1 MTNTVEVKK
10 RKENHVRAVV
20 FKAENTQG
28 QAPSKS
34 IQDPWESITIER
46 SQGIISPPF
55 DSIGLIDIYEMSSE
69 LQSNVDAMKTNIP
82 GFGWRLKRLGH
93 TLPKQGEEPD
103 PLLELHAQQEKQHL
117 ESFLTYID
125 YDDRSFTKLR
135 GAYREELEV
144 TGNAYLEVIEDL
156 SGQVANWRNLPA
168 FTMRT
173 TLVDPEVVVAKQV
186 QRIVRNGHSV
196 IRIVPKQRRFR
207 KYVQAKIN
215 GPFGITHHSTTADAS
230 LVWFKEYGDPRTMDW
245 RTGEFVEPGTIEK
258 RYEATSVIHMRNET
272 SRSPYGIPRW
282 IGALVP
288 LLGVR
293 SAEEINFSTFN
304 NNNIPNLA
312 ILVSGGQLTEGSID
326 RITQFV
332 ESNIQG
338 DDNYSK
344 ILLLEAEG
352 IEDDMGDMA
361 NVRMEIKPLS
371 DTQHTDALFVEYD
384 QRSREKIRQSF
395 RLPPIYVGRAEDYT
409 RACYDAET
417 QTLTENGWR
426 FYWEIEQ
433 GERIA
438 TFNPQTNQLEYHEP
452 VGGIYLY
459 DYDGPMRHYQNRNTD
474 VMVTPD
480 HKMWAR
486 PYSNKDG
493 WQKLPAEEIAWS
505 RFMFRSSP
513 DSTKHDIILD
523 DYVTLPPVELK
534 GGPNAGVRPEIQIP
548 MALWVRF
555 VAAFVADGSTTPEF
569 VKGKRRCMYNITLAA
584 SKPRK
589 VEAFARLADAMR
601 SVGLNVFERCEQADG
616 MIAFVLADKGLW
628 QLLRQEC
635 GTRASNKRLPADFQ
649 HLPEGLAGLALE
661 MLQNTDGTTDKR
673 KGRTSWS
680 YSTNSEE
687 LADQVQIL
695 AMQQGHRAKKI
706 LTEKTGNYRVLVV
719 PGKREHEVNQTQV
732 SEPWYT
738 GKVYCYEVPNHLFVT
753 RRNGCVTIQ
762 GNTADV
768 SRRIADEQ
776 IFNPERIEEDFFLN
790 RFLLSEFEMLY
801 HEFVTNT
808 PNITNDEDL
817 VRVMAGAEKTG
828 GMTPR
833 VAHAMLEDLMGREL
847 PPPQGIDLDV
857 PMSLQ
862 MAEAVKNQADP
873 SEPGQQVTA
882 LKREIRARVERAMQL
897 GATADDVLAE
907 LIEAGATVGLTAK
920 DVFAALGVYDG

>member
-55 DSIGLIDIYEMSSE
+55 DPIGLIDIYEMSSE

-186 QRIVRNGHSV
+186 QRIVRNRHSV

-409 RACYDAET
+409 RA
-417 QTLTENGWR
+417 
-426 FYWEIEQ
+426 
-433 GERIA
+433 
-438 TFNPQTNQLEYHEP
+438 
-452 VGGIYLY
+452 
-459 DYDGPMRHYQNRNTD
+459 
-474 VMVTPD
+474 
-480 HKMWAR
+480 
-486 PYSNKDG
+486 
-493 WQKLPAEEIAWS
+493 
-505 RFMFRSSP
+505 
-513 DSTKHDIILD
+513 
-523 DYVTLPPVELK
+523 
-534 GGPNAGVRPEIQIP
+534 
-548 MALWVRF
+548 
-555 VAAFVADGSTTPEF
+555 
-569 VKGKRRCMYNITLAA
+569 
-584 SKPRK
+584 
-589 VEAFARLADAMR
+589 
-601 SVGLNVFERCEQADG
+601 
-616 MIAFVLADKGLW
+616 
-628 QLLRQEC
+628 
-635 GTRASNKRLPADFQ
+635 
-649 HLPEGLAGLALE
+649 
-661 MLQNTDGTTDKR
+661 
-673 KGRTSWS
+673 
-680 YSTNSEE
+680 
-687 LADQVQIL
+687 
-695 AMQQGHRAKKI
+695 
-706 LTEKTGNYRVLVV
+706 
-719 PGKREHEVNQTQV
+719 
-732 SEPWYT
+732 
-738 GKVYCYEVPNHLFVT
+738 
-753 RRNGCVTIQ
+753 
-762 GNTADV
+762 TADV